1 MRMLVRRR
9 PQPESYK
16 SSSTS
21 TPLSAICAVGAK
33 TVVSS
38 DAEPSLYPLIT
49 LGDEYGRQRPSD
61 VRRSLDR
68 TSPPKL
74 ALVPCFLAGAPTPQS
89 VLAAHSEKFRLPA
102 AAHCTRRDRCM
113 DLRRRVYRLP
123 PVAAPSR

>member
-16 SSSTS
+16 TSSTS

-49 LGDEYGRQRPSD
+49 LGDEFGRQRPSD

-68 TSPPKL
+68 TSPPN
-74 ALVPCFLAGAPTPQS
+74 S
-89 VLAAHSEKFRLPA
+89 RLCRA
-102 AAHCTRRDRCM
+102 F
-113 DLRRRVYRLP
+113 
-123 PVAAPSR
+123 